1 MIDGEPR
8 CMRNDALRNVCVNSQ
23 AAAGSGGRLMAA
35 FTLTLDVSHGNA
47 ASFPIIYTM
56 GPVANNV
63 LLPHHVRPFAYN
75 GSLDCFYDQGLQRP
89 PARLTLQL

>member
-1 MIDGEPR
+1 MIDDEPR
-8 CMRNDALRNVCVNSQ
+8 CMRNDALRNVCIDSQ

-35 FTLTLDVSHGNA
+35 FTLTLDESHGNA

-56 GPVANNV
+56 GAVANGV
-63 LLPHHVRPFAYN
+63 LLPHDVRPLAYD

-89 PARLTLQL
+89 PARLTSQL